1 MRPLIGCVKLNCDCA
16 WKRSDTLGGCGWLL
30 RDSDGTSECQNIKEN
45 ELVGGVAG
53 GGFGGGSDVKR
64 KLLYSGNC
72 GGVVGDYGGCS
83 DLKSEGDSKRMESQP

>member
-1 MRPLIGCVKLNCDCA
+1 MEN
-16 WKRSDTLGGCGWLL
+16 LL
-30 RDSDGTSECQNIKEN
+30 RYVAVLVAIILLLIGTSECQNIKEN
-45 ELVGGVAG
+45 ELVGGGGGVAG